1 MTNSNE
7 QQLASQKV
15 PGGTLDEKESLPTY
29 NITLTD
35 GILKIGFAPGAP
47 AQNDQIV
54 KDAKKRLEDMIENKE
69 ITGGE
74 VIRINGPASLPVAMV
89 LAHKLAH
96 LYQGVACF
104 DPKLSKYVVAI
115 AHGDK
120 YTIGDLIE

>member
-1 MTNSNE
+1 MS
-7 QQLASQKV
+7 
-15 PGGTLDEKESLPTY
+15 TY
-29 NITLTD
+29 NIVLTE
-35 GILKIGFAPGAP
+35 GTLKIGFGSP

-54 KDAKKRLEDMIENKE
+54 KDAEARLDEMAKLGEL
-69 ITGGE
+69 GGE

-96 LYQGVACF
+96 RYQAVACF

-120 YTIGDLIE
+120 YTVGDLID